1 MKTLRDTW
9 TGCYPSNWKGLI
21 VPEAIKHPAKFS
33 SKLIARIYQH
43 MKEEGWIKPGDI
55 VLDPFG
61 GVALGAFNAMQ
72 QGLRWRGVEL
82 EANFADLGNRN
93 IGYWNSRF
101 SRMPHWCTDATLF
114 QGDSR
119 KLLEVIQG
127 ADQAVSSPPY
137 ADSMERKGGFDPEK
151 SKYKAGPNSQMLNAD
166 TGYSDV
172 AGAVSSPPYAE
183 ARIGQQSGQ
192 ESCGRGDQYGA
203 TPGQLGAMQASDFD
217 VALSSPPFRQQ
228 SGGTNTE
235 VLLGRGDPEL
245 IKRHSAG
252 NAAAHGYGE
261 SDGQLANMQDG
272 QFDQAVSSP
281 PFNENKSNAVH
292 GETKGFHSYDENESK
307 NRMKRDYEL
316 ADHPDSLGLAIGD
329 SFWISAR
336 QIVDQVYLALRPGAH
351 AVWVVK
357 GFIKNKQYV
366 DFPLQWQMLCEAAGF
381 VTVHIHQALLT
392 NHRGKSYT
400 LEGGTVE
407 HKTEAKSFFRR
418 NGEQKARA
426 AKWWDTSGL
435 SRECKADWLYAAHD
449 LKWRQYHQ
457 DLAKNSGRAIKQP
470 KAFIIL
476 GKAQSMAYEAAGSP
490 DIQIDTSIDF
500 ETVLCMVKAEEA

>member
-1 MKTLRDTW
+1 MKTIRDEW
-9 TGCYPSNWKGLI
+9 QGCYPSNWKGLI

-43 MKEEGWIKPGDI
+43 MKDEGWIKPGDI

-93 IGYWNSRF
+93 IGFWNSRF
-101 SRMPHWCTDATLF
+101 SRMPHWCTDATLY

-137 ADSMERKGGFDPEK
+137 A
-151 SKYKAGPNSQMLNAD
+151 
-166 TGYSDV
+166 
-172 AGAVSSPPYAE
+172 E
-183 ARIGQQSGQ
+183 ARIGQESGQ

-217 VALSSPPFRQQ
+217 IALSSPPFRQQ
-228 SGGTNTE
+228 SGGAHIPHGMEIT
-235 VLLGRGDPEL
+235 DPGL
-245 IKRHSAG
+245 IERHSAG
-252 NAAAHGYGE
+252 NQASHGYGE

-281 PFNENKSNAVH
+281 PFEKTVLH
-292 GETKGFHSYDENESK
+292 DGGPVQQQGGELHS
-307 NRMKRDYEL
+307 DYGN
-316 ADHPDSLGLAIGD
+316 SQGQLGNDAGD
-329 SFWISAR
+329 SFWLSAR
-336 QIVDQVYLALRPGAH
+336 QIVDQVYLALRPGGH

-381 VTVHIHQALLT
+381 VTVHIHHALLT

-400 LEGGTVE
+400 LEGGSVE

-426 AKWWDTSGL
+426 AKWWETSGL
-435 SRECKADWLYAAHD
+435 TRECKADWLYAAHD

-457 DLAKNSGRAIKQP
+457 DLEKNPGRAIKKP
-470 KAFIIL
+470 KAFIVL

-490 DIQIDTSIDF
+490 DIQIETSIDY
-500 ETVLCMVKAEEA
+500 ETVLCMVKAEETWTLF